1 VKALSHYHARRSG
14 RAAGAGRGVRRR
26 RRRRARLAAA
36 KRLGLLCVGL
46 GLARIGTSYPVA
58 TGLLLGSAALAAL
71 WVIGTRRRRR
81 LRRLRTLDGFLSLG
95 PAGFEEAV
103 ADPVRGLGYRSV
115 RQVGGRGDLAA
126 DLTCRDERG
135 DLVVV
140 QCKRYRPGSRVGS
153 AEVQKVL
160 AMASVHHHARR
171 AILVTTSSYTA
182 AATRLAGEHG
192 MWLVDGDAL
201 VDLAAALQTS
211 PAARTRRA
219 PTPDGGGKT
228 PPGPRAHS
236 REHDAANP
244 ATRQPPGRSGPT
256 TGGACRRHWPGRRGR
271 GAPRPRR

>member
-1 VKALSHYHARRSG
+1 LLQRSDW
-14 RAAGAGRGVRRR
+14 ACSA
-26 RRRRARLAAA
+26 
-36 KRLGLLCVGL
+36 L
-46 GLARIGTSYPVA
+46 GLASPGSAPPIRWQPA
-58 TGLLLGSAALAAL
+58 LLLGSAALAAL